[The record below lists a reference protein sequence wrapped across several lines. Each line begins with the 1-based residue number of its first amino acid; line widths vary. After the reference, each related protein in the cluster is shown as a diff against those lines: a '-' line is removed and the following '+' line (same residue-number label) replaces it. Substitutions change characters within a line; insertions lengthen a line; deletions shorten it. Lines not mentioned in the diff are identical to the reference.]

1 VAPISVPRVGASGTC
16 TTRRT
21 EAALPYARHLATS
34 QHPRR
39 ARSWSASRTEQE
51 RKLSPRRRTI
61 AQFGPRRG
69 RVRVLLDTGGELVR
83 VQWYDDGVRRV
94 RSWSNTSEGRAEAKA
109 WARGF
114 AETRA
119 VGPRPATPRL
129 PLREL
134 WNRYVEAEFPHL
146 RPKTQSNYTEHWNR
160 WELFLG
166 RNFTA
171 EEARLGDVDHF
182 RAALERQNYAL
193 SQIHKGI
200 SVVKTVYNWAQRREL
215 LGINRLAL
223 YRFKVAKDL
232 RPEPPAEY
240 TSEERQAILDALH
253 HDRHTEWR
261 PWAAVTIAAYQGAR
275 ENAILHLQWEDI
287 DFDRG
292 EIAWRARWDKT
303 GRERVQPLT
312 DGARVAAVVARQWRE
327 HDRYAG
333 PWVLY
338 TSHRRRWTQADGDT
352 AWTAQALWLALTK
365 AERRAGVS
373 HIENRA
379 MHGFRRA
386 VAGDVLDLTRDMKLA
401 LDWIGDVDLGMARR
415 YLRPRNPRLE
425 EAATA
430 VDRLLGEIGHRNR
443 HVTVTEP
450 ERLGTVEAESV
461 GELELVE
468 LGREDSNLQ
477 LPG

>member
-1 VAPISVPRVGASGTC
+1 V
-16 TTRRT
+16 TRQRKT
-21 EAALPYARHLATS
+21 LAL
-34 QHPRR
+34 
-39 ARSWSASRTEQE
+39 
-51 RKLSPRRRTI
+51 
-61 AQFGPRRG
+61 FGPSRG
-69 RVRVLLDTGGELVR
+69 GVRLLVERGGELVR
-83 VQWYDDGVRRV
+83 VQWYDDGIRRV
-94 RSWSNTSEGRAEAKA
+94 KSWPNTREGRTEAKA

-114 AETRA
+114 AEARTL
-119 VGPRPATPRL
+119 GPRPTVLRL
-129 PLREL
+129 TLRDL
-134 WNRYVEAEFPHL
+134 WERYVEAEFPHL
-146 RPKTQSNYTEHWNR
+146 RPKTQTNYREHWSR

-166 RNFTA
+166 RDFTA
-171 EEARLGDVDHF
+171 DEARLGDVDHF
-182 RAALERQNYAL
+182 RAALERQDYAL
-193 SQIHKGI
+193 SQVHKAI

-240 TSEERQAILDALH
+240 TGKERQAILQALH
-253 HDRHTEWR
+253 PDRHTEWR

-275 ENAILHLQWEDI
+275 ENAILHLRWEDI

-292 EIAWRARWDKT
+292 EIAWQARWDKT

-312 DGARVAAVVARQWRE
+312 AGARGAVLVAKQWRE
-327 HDRYAG
+327 RDRYTG

-338 TSHRRRWTQADGDT
+338 TSHRQRWRHADDRA

-365 AERRAGVS
+365 AERRAGVHHLQS
-373 HIENRA
+373 RA

-386 VAGDVLDLTRDMKLA
+386 VAGDVLELTRDVKLA

-415 YLRPRNPRLE
+415 YLRPRNQRLE

-430 VDRLLGEIGHRNR
+430 VDRLLGEVGDRNR
-443 HVTVTEP
+443 HATVTEDEGP
-450 ERLGTVEAESV
+450 EMTETETV

-468 LGREDSNLQ
+468 LGRVDSNHQ